1 MPIRRHWF
9 LIGLVLVVALALSLG
24 SNIHQANWGPIVR
37 NSAVFLIFLG
47 TGYSLNSRRIL
58 IDVAALHHH
67 LGIQLFIFLGVPVIL
82 LLPAYLLGGGLADP
96 AVWVGLAAVAVLP
109 TTISSCIA
117 FTQVAGGNVPL
128 SMLNS
133 ALSNALGII
142 VSPLLLSLLIGLA
155 PQAVEAGGV
164 TAPGATGGALLLG
177 RETSLSIFGSLARLM
192 LAPAAIGQALRILL
206 MRRRVYRP
214 GSAGGLAPEANE
226 AAGAARGSQAPA
238 AGTAAD
244 APGSTAPETG
254 QAADARQA
262 GVADADIGA
271 PAESRVR
278 PFNSV
283 LILAIVFLTLASATA
298 ERGLLSTAGEFL
310 PVIGYLALLHLF
322 ILAAAAL
329 LGRLLSADRRDRI
342 AILFTASQ
350 KTVAFGAPMLTLYF
364 ADSPGRLAAAM
375 LPLIFYHL
383 WQLVVAGV
391 VESFYRV
398 TSATKE

>member
-1 MPIRRHWF
+1 MPIRKHWF
-9 LIGLVLVVALALSLG
+9 LVSLVLVVAVALSLG
-24 SNIHQANWGPIVR
+24 RNIDQTGWGPILR

-58 IDVAALHHH
+58 MDVARVHHH
-67 LGIQLFIFLGVPVIL
+67 LGVQLFIFLIVPIL
-82 LLPAYLLGGGLADP
+82 VLLPAYLLRGTLTEP

-128 SMLNS
+128 AMLNS
-133 ALSNALGII
+133 ALSNALGIV
-142 VSPLLLSLLIGLA
+142 VSPLLLSILIGLA

-164 TAPGATGGALLLG
+164 TSPAVTGGALLLG
-177 RETSLSIFGSLARLM
+177 REATLSIFGSLARLM

-206 MRRRVYRP
+206 TRRRGYT
-214 GSAGGLAPEANE
+214 
-226 AAGAARGSQAPA
+226 AAG
-238 AGTAAD
+238 
-244 APGSTAPETG
+244 PGSTAPETG
-254 QAADARQA
+254 QARGSTAAEA
-262 GVADADIGA
+262 GHAGA
-271 PAESRVR
+271 PGEGRVR
-278 PFNSV
+278 PLNSV
-283 LILAIVFLTLASATA
+283 LILLIVFLTLAAATA

-310 PVIGYLALLHLF
+310 PVVGYLALLHLV
-322 ILAAAAL
+322 ILLAATL
-329 LGRLLSADRRDRI
+329 TGRLLSRDPRDRV

-350 KTVAFGAPMLTLYF
+350 KTLAFGAPMLTLYF
-364 ADSPGRLAAAM
+364 ADSPGRLASAM

>member
-1 MPIRRHWF
+1 MPIRKHWF
-9 LIGLVLVVALALSLG
+9 LVSLVLVVAVALSLG
-24 SNIHQANWGPIVR
+24 RNIDQTGWGPILR

-58 IDVAALHHH
+58 MDVARVHHH
-67 LGIQLFIFLGVPVIL
+67 LGVQLFIFLIVPIL
-82 LLPAYLLGGGLADP
+82 VLLPAYLLRGTLTEP

-128 SMLNS
+128 AMLNS
-133 ALSNALGII
+133 ALSNALGIV
-142 VSPLLLSLLIGLA
+142 VSPLLLSILIGLA

-164 TAPGATGGALLLG
+164 TSPAVTGGALLLG
-177 RETSLSIFGSLARLM
+177 REATLSIFGSLARLM

-206 MRRRVYRP
+206 TRRR
-214 GSAGGLAPEANE
+214 
-226 AAGAARGSQAPA
+226 
-238 AGTAAD
+238 
-244 APGSTAPETG
+244 GSTAAE
-254 QAADARQA
+254 A
-262 GVADADIGA
+262 GHAGA
-271 PAESRVR
+271 PGEGRVR
-278 PFNSV
+278 PLNSV
-283 LILAIVFLTLASATA
+283 LILLIVFLTLAAATA

-310 PVIGYLALLHLF
+310 PVVGYLALLHLV
-322 ILAAAAL
+322 ILIAATL
-329 LGRLLSADRRDRI
+329 TGRLLSPDPRDRV

-350 KTVAFGAPMLTLYF
+350 KTLAFGAPMLTLYF
-364 ADSPGRLAAAM
+364 ADSPGRLASAM

-398 TSATKE
+398 TGATKE